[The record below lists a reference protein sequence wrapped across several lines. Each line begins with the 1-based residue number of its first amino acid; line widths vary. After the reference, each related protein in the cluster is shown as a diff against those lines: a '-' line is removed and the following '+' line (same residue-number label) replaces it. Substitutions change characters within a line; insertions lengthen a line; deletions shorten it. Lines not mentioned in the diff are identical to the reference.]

1 MRFLPQLAVLFF
13 SLIGLRA
20 AATPAVA
27 TLLAE
32 AQAAETRF
40 DSKSALALLIQAEAA
55 QPNDPVILQKIAR
68 QYSDSTLDTTD
79 LTEQKKL
86 SALALAYA
94 QVPPT
99 ASPSLSLH
107 TCLPLSPTGS
117 RGA

>member
-1 MRFLPQLAVLFF
+1 MRFLSQLAVLIFF
-13 SLIGLRA
+13 LVSLRA
-20 AATPAVA
+20 APAPAAA

-40 DSKSALALLIQAEAA
+40 DSKSALALLLQADAA

-94 QVPPT
+94 QR
-99 ASPSLSLH
+99 AH
-107 TCLPLSPTGS
+107 TRIHPNPHPAIRDGS
-117 RGA
+117 I